1 MGFIAGEAVKA
12 AHGLADPV
20 DASRASGRGIVS
32 VAAPPGKGLRIG
44 VLAMQGA
51 FAEHGRI
58 LERLGA
64 SVVEVRLPRDLV
76 GLDGIVI
83 PGGEST
89 TIGKLLV
96 AWDVFEP
103 LRAAMVGGLPTWG
116 TCAGAILMAREVS
129 DTLPGQPLL
138 GVMDIAVRRNAF
150 GRQVQSFETA
160 ILIDGIDGGPF
171 PATFIRSPKIES
183 VGPMAKV
190 VASLNDGTV
199 VAARQESWLA
209 TSFHP
214 ELTGDTRFHAWFLEI
229 SRAARRQG

>member
-1 MGFIAGEAVKA
+1 MATSTGVAPA
-12 AHGLADPV
+12 
-20 DASRASGRGIVS
+20 DASRIGGDRSSADL
-32 VAAPPGKGLRIG
+32 PGEGLRVG

-51 FAEHGRI
+51 FAEHRRI

-103 LRAAMVGGLPTWG
+103 LRAAIAGGLPTWG
-116 TCAGAILMAREVS
+116 TCAGAILMARDVA

-138 GVMDIAVRRNAF
+138 GVMDISVRRNAF

-160 ILIDGIDGGPF
+160 IPIEGIDGDPF
-171 PATFIRSPKIES
+171 PAMFIRAPKIEA
-183 VGPMAKV
+183 VGPDARV
-190 VASLNDGTV
+190 VGSLDDGTI
-199 VAARQESWLA
+199 VAARQGSWLA

-214 ELTGDTRFHAWFLEI
+214 ELTGDLRFHAWFLEI
-229 SRAARRQG
+229 ARTARRHE

>member
-1 MGFIAGEAVKA
+1 MGSIAGEAV
-12 AHGLADPV
+12 V
-20 DASRASGRGIVS
+20 DASRAAGPGRVP
-32 VAAPPGKGLRIG
+32 VAGLPGEGLRIG

-51 FAEHGRI
+51 FAEHRRI

-96 AWDVFEP
+96 AWDVLEP
-103 LRAAMVGGLPTWG
+103 LRAAIAGGLPTWG
-116 TCAGAILMAREVS
+116 TCAGAILMAREVADS
-129 DTLPGQPLL
+129 LPGQPLL
-138 GVMDIAVRRNAF
+138 AVMDIAVRRNAF

-160 ILIDGIDGGPF
+160 IPIDGIEGGPF
-171 PATFIRSPKIES
+171 PATFIRAPKIES
-183 VGPMAKV
+183 VGPEVRV
-190 VASLNDGTV
+190 VAALDDGTI
-199 VAARQESWLA
+199 VAARQGAWLA

-214 ELTGDTRFHAWFLEI
+214 ELTGDVRFHAWFLAI
-229 SRAARRQG
+229 ARGAVRA